1 MTEQSRICYFP
12 PMSLTNLTAKQL
24 RRAAAIK
31 EKIASLE
38 KELSRILGG
47 AAPAKASKTTPYKK
61 RKISAAGRAR
71 IRAAQKARWAKIKA
85 KKK

>member
-1 MTEQSRICYFP
+1 
-12 PMSLTNLTAKQL
+12 MSFNNLTPKQL

-31 EKIASLE
+31 EKIVSLE
-38 KELSRILGG
+38 KVLARFLGG
-47 AAPAKASKTTPYKK
+47 AAPAKASAALKTPRKKK
-61 RKISAAGRAR
+61 RKMSAAGRAA